1 MVVFTDVDYV
11 KEHDYS
17 MYADMLA
24 TYLSY
29 KAELEEFPGF
39 RLKDLHIPSIYYN
52 DKDWNQR
59 IINFLIDE
67 GKIVCV
73 DEEED
78 YYLANEDYQVPEG
91 VKFTIISKG
100 RVNKFFRTV
109 WGEVSGVRG
118 LSFDE
123 WCGKSELLAR
133 EYAFFI
139 KMGGS
144 FRHYACLGELKDP
157 EYNFSM
163 KSLIEKMGLKYNRKT
178 IEECKWCMIYLV
190 KAGLLDIQMMK
201 NPKYYGKKYVLKKW

>member
-11 KEHDYS
+11 NEHDYS

-24 TYLSY
+24 TYLTY
-29 KAELEEFPGF
+29 QAELEESPGF
-39 RLKDLHIPSIYYN
+39 RLKDLHIPSIN
-52 DKDWNQR
+52 GDKDWEQKR
-59 IINFLIDE
+59 INFLIDE
-67 GKIVCV
+67 GKIICV
-73 DEEED
+73 DEEEG
-78 YYLANEDYQVPEG
+78 YYLANEDYQAPEG

-100 RVNKFFRTV
+100 RVNKFFSAIR
-109 WGEVSGVRG
+109 GISGICRG

-163 KSLIEKMGLKYNRKT
+163 KSLIEKMGLKYNKKT
-178 IEECKWCMIYLV
+178 IEECKWCMLYLA
-190 KAGLLDIQMMK
+190 KAGLLNIQVMK

>member
-11 KEHDYS
+11 NEHDYS

-24 TYLSY
+24 TYLTY
-29 KAELEEFPGF
+29 QAELEESPGF
-39 RLKDLHIPSIYYN
+39 LLKNLHIPSIHG
-52 DKDWNQR
+52 DKDWEQKR
-59 IINFLIDE
+59 INFLIDE
-67 GKIVCV
+67 GKIICA
-73 DEEED
+73 DEEEG

-100 RVNKFFRTV
+100 RVNKFFRAIY
-109 WGEVSGVRG
+109 GKSGICRG
-118 LSFDE
+118 LSFE
-123 WCGKSELLAR
+123 EYCGKSELLAR

-163 KSLIEKMGLKYNRKT
+163 KSLIEKMGLKYNKKT
-178 IEECKWCMIYLV
+178 IEECKWCMLYLAN
-190 KAGLLDIQMMK
+190 AGLLNIQVMK

>member
-11 KEHDYS
+11 NEHDYS

-24 TYLSY
+24 TYLTY
-29 KAELEEFPGF
+29 QAELEESPGF
-39 RLKDLHIPSIYYN
+39 RLKDLHIPSIN
-52 DKDWNQR
+52 GDKDWEQKR
-59 IINFLIDE
+59 INFLIDE
-67 GKIVCV
+67 GKIICV
-73 DEEED
+73 DEEEG
-78 YYLANEDYQVPEG
+78 YYLANEDYQAPEG

-100 RVNKFFRTV
+100 RVNKFFSAIR
-109 WGEVSGVRG
+109 GISGICRG

-123 WCGKSELLAR
+123 WCSKSELLAR

-163 KSLIEKMGLKYNRKT
+163 KSLIEKMGLKYNKKT
-178 IEECKWCMIYLV
+178 IEECKWCMLYLA
-190 KAGLLDIQMMK
+190 KAGLLNIQVMK